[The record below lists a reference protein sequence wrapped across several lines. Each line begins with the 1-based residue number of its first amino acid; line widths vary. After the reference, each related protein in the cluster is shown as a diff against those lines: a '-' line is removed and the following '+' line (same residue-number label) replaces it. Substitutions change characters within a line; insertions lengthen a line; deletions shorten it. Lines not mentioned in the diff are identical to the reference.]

1 MSNLPQHKIVNTAD
15 LIPYA
20 RNSRTHSDEQV
31 AQIAASIR
39 EFGFLN
45 PIIVDGENGIIAGH
59 GRVLAAQK
67 LKIEQLPCIEASHL
81 TEAQRKAYVIADNK
95 LALNAGWDD
104 ELLRIELDEL
114 KNSGF
119 DITIT
124 GFSLDELA
132 ALDPEDEEE
141 KPAEEDETPEPPEE
155 PVSVKGD
162 VWLLGEHRV
171 MCGDST
177 SVDDVAKLMNG
188 KIAQLLHADPP
199 YGMGKEGDGVAN
211 DNLYDDKL
219 DAFQMEWWAT
229 FRTFIAD
236 NASAYIWGNAPD
248 LWRLWYKGGLADS
261 ERLTFRN
268 CITWNKYVGNVKPT
282 VIEMMRSYCKY
293 REDCLFFAVGEQG
306 FNNNA
311 DNYWEGFE
319 PIRSYLDGERKR
331 SGLTN
336 DQLKEATSTSHTH
349 YWTKSQWAFPTK
361 ENYQAI
367 QSLANGS
374 AFKREYDEIK
384 REFYS
389 TRFYF
394 DNTHE
399 NMTDVWEYEGVKGEE
414 RHGHATPKPVDMMV
428 RVMRSSLP
436 KDGICV
442 EPFGGSGSTL
452 MGAELSDRTCYT
464 MELQGKYVDVIVKRW
479 QNYTG
484 KQAIHEE
491 SGNTFAEMNERKG

>member
-1 MSNLPQHKIVNTAD
+1 MA
-15 LIPYA
+15 A
-20 RNSRTHSDEQV
+20 R
-31 AQIAASIR
+31 
-39 EFGFLN
+39 
-45 PIIVDGENGIIAGH
+45 
-59 GRVLAAQK
+59 K
-67 LKIEQLPCIEASHL
+67 LGL
-81 TEAQRKAYVIADNK
+81 TEVPTILLDHLNETQRKAYILADNRIAINSTWDNEMLSLELMDIK
-95 LALNAGWDD
+95 DDVSLAMLGFSVD
-104 ELLRIELDEL
+104 ELDALLNPTQLTDGLTDEDAVPEVPIEPTTKL
-114 KNSGF
+114 G
-119 DITIT
+119 DIYQ
-124 GFSLDELA
+124 
-132 ALDPEDEEE
+132 
-141 KPAEEDETPEPPEE
+141 
-155 PVSVKGD
+155 
-162 VWLLGEHRV
+162 LGNHRL

-177 SVDDVAKLMNG
+177 SVDDVSKLMNG

-248 LWRLWYKGGLADS
+248 LWRLWYRGGLADS

-319 PIRSYLDGERKR
+319 PIRLYLDGERKR
-331 SGLTN
+331 SGLTTAECN
-336 DQLKEATSTSHTH
+336 KVCGKQNMTQSAFTKGGFRLILKEDYNALKEAS
-349 YWTKSQWAFPTK
+349 KGKAFD
-361 ENYQAI
+361 
-367 QSLANGS
+367 
-374 AFKREYDEIK
+374 REYDDLK

-399 NMTDVWEYEGVKGEE
+399 NMTEVWEYEGVKGEE

-484 KQAIHEE
+484 KDAMHEATGKKFSE
-491 SGNTFAEMNERKG
+491 LKQ